1 LNKPELPTRVTLR
14 AISHVVIE
22 VANLDRARGFYA
34 DRLGFRSP
42 PLDQWPVEGELC
54 LPCLSGQWLVLR
66 QSASPR
72 TFADTGVHQA
82 YGASPVA
89 IEGMINALAATATP
103 VYRYREDRPA
113 ERDDNV
119 YFADPDGNRI
129 QLVRRETTVG
139 PGVCAIDHAAVLAS
153 DMEWVEEFYRDRLG
167 LPVEHRVGVN
177 TDDYVRA
184 RLWGEGKDDMAPGT
198 RRWDERYRDIPG
210 GKPGQGRRV
219 PRPNMQMYLRAGSS
233 AFGIYLAAAHVQ
245 EPPPHL
251 ATGSP
256 RTGFAVDPAELD
268 RAAALLA
275 DSRVT
280 FKGPVEHGA
289 RSPVVASLYLRDPC
303 GNFIELCAP
312 RGA

>member
-1 LNKPELPTRVTLR
+1 LNKPELPSRVALR
-14 AISHVVIE
+14 AISHVVVE
-22 VANLDRARGFYA
+22 VSNLERARAFYA
-34 DRLGFRSP
+34 DRLGFRSAP
-42 PLDQWPVEGELC
+42 IDSWPVEGELC
-54 LPCLSGQWLVLR
+54 LPCLAGQWLVLK

-89 IEGMINALAATATP
+89 IQGIVSSLNAAAMP
-103 VYRYREDRPA
+103 VHRYREDRPV

-139 PGVCAIDHAAVLAS
+139 PGVCAIDHATVLAS
-153 DMEWVEEFYRDRLG
+153 DMEWAEDFYRDRFG
-167 LPVEHRVGVN
+167 LAVEHRVGVN

-219 PRPNMQMYLRAGSS
+219 PRPNMQMYLQAGSS
-233 AFGIYLAAAHVQ
+233 VFGIYLATGHVQ
-245 EPPPHL
+245 EPPPHQ
-251 ATGSP
+251 AVGSP
-256 RTGFAVDPAELD
+256 RTGFAVGRGELD
-268 RAAALLA
+268 RAATLVA
-275 DSRVT
+275 DARVA
-280 FKGPVEHGA
+280 FKGPVEHGPK
-289 RSPVVASLYLRDPC
+289 SPIAASLYVRDPC
-303 GNFIELCAP
+303 GNFIELCVP